1 MLSVFRGHHDHTD
14 FKKGNG
20 AFWLPRDNS
29 SLSPTGFDL
38 QTVNDAIRDTKR
50 DINDGNLVLQDVLHI
65 GHMISVY
72 SDSQVPDFRRRLK
85 SIQNDA
91 ESYTK
96 QVREDGFASLEDR
109 RDEYLRV
116 LTEASTL
123 GEETRSS
130 IRSTLGSIRSFGGR
144 HPVLSQKG
152 LDGIAQEV
160 GGDFPEQWKQS
171 VSSHP
176 IEVVR
181 DSKESYNQMTNEI
194 GGYQGYMDIRNNRLV
209 IGHPSTAGMGNSLV
223 RDYESVAHHE
233 NGKQKETRDDVS
245 AVMAHEFGHRYEYA
259 SLSILRATHE
269 FQMSRGIKNKRGYLI
284 VDKHGR
290 YVDHFADA
298 YVGSFYAANADDS
311 LIENTEVFSMGIEG
325 TFYGTQG
332 SFIGLPSPSHRV
344 FDGVIDFHRPDT
356 EHRNLVLGILA
367 TVDIDAG
374 KIGEIW
380 DDEKIKSNRG
390 N

>member
-1 MLSVFRGHHDHTD
+1 MLSVFRGHHEHTD
-14 FKKGNG
+14 FKKGDG

-209 IGHPSTAGMGNSLV
+209 IGYPSTAGMGNSLV

-233 NGKQKETRDDVS
+233 NGNQKETRDDVS

-269 FQMSRGIKNKRGYLI
+269 FQMSRAVKDKRGYLI

>member
-14 FKKGNG
+14 FKKGDV
-20 AFWLPRDNS
+20 AFWLPRNNS
-29 SLSPTGFDL
+29 PLSSIGFDL

-65 GHMISVY
+65 GHMISMY
-72 SDSQVPDFRRRLK
+72 SDSQVPDFRRRLQTV
-85 SIQNDA
+85 QNDA

-109 RDEYLRV
+109 RNEYLRV

-130 IRSTLGSIRSFGGR
+130 IRSTLRSVRSFGGR
-144 HPVLSQKG
+144 HPVHSQKD
-152 LDGIAQEV
+152 LDGIAQDV
-160 GGDFPEQWKQS
+160 GGDFPEQWKQA

-181 DSKESYNQMTNEI
+181 DSEESYNQMTKEI

-209 IGHPSTAGMGNSLV
+209 IGHPSSAGMANSLV

-245 AVMAHEFGHRYEYA
+245 AVMAHEFGHSYEYA
-259 SLSILRATHE
+259 SLSILRSTHE
-269 FQMSRGIKNKRGYLI
+269 FQMSRAVKDQNGNLI
-284 VDKHGR
+284 TDKHGR

-298 YVGSFYAANADDS
+298 YVGSFYASHADDS

-356 EHRNLVLGILA
+356 EHRNLILGILA
-367 TVDIDAG
+367 TVDIEAE

-380 DDEKIKSNRG
+380 DDEKIKKNKG